1 MFERKSL
8 LFMLILL
15 LMLALPTAVFA
26 EGGHGD
32 EDTAA
37 DSHAEE
43 VDDHNEGAAAS
54 FALLPLILGIG
65 AGGAVSG
72 GAYAS
77 DKKRLSGLQLGVVGL
92 TVATGV
98 LHLVLGFGG
107 EMLMLLN
114 GLGYLA
120 LAAAM
125 FLPLGLPDRLTRLLP
140 IILGVYTLV
149 TIVGYFAL
157 HTPAQYSTL
166 GLGNKVME
174 VTLIVLLGMML
185 GQRNAKA

>member
-1 MFERKSL
+1 MMERKSL

-15 LMLALPTAVFA
+15 MVAFALPTAVFA
-26 EGGHGD
+26 DGGHGD
-32 EDTAA
+32 EDTA

-43 VDDHNEGAAAS
+43 VDDHNEGATAS
-54 FALLPLILGIG
+54 FALLPLVLGVV

-98 LHLVLGFGG
+98 LHLVLGVGG

-174 VTLIVLLGMML
+174 VTLIVLLGMLL